1 MSLRINTDRQF
12 TATVHTSDGFDFKA
26 TFRIIPDEDILGLAL
41 GEPGEA
47 GRLAEIEFL
56 TMAVVDLDDILD
68 ADGRAMPVADA
79 MHELMRRSADRSA
92 MLRAYNA
99 GLSGAKAGN

>member
-1 MSLRINTDRQF
+1 MSLRISNDRQI
-12 TATVHTSDGFDFKA
+12 TTTVYTTDGHDFRA
-26 TFRIIPDEDILGLAL
+26 TFRLIPDEDILGLAL

-56 TMAVVDLDDILD
+56 TMAVVGLADIVGP
-68 ADGRAMPVADA
+68 DGHEMSMADA
-79 MHELMRRSADRSA
+79 MAELMKRSADRSA

-99 GLSGAKAGN
+99 GLAGAKAGN